1 MHSRERKPVFSS
13 GQKLGVGVANTV
25 PWEDTICSTFVFSYP
40 QSCSLVNLLT
50 ELTGQG
56 KHDGTLNPQW
66 SCPSFWIRSMSQELS
81 LFKM

>member
-1 MHSRERKPVFSS
+1 MHSRGRKPVFSS

-25 PWEDTICSTFVFSYP
+25 PWEDTICSTFVFCYP

-56 KHDGTLNPQW
+56 KHDGTLNE
-66 SCPSFWIRSMSQELS
+66 PSVVLS
-81 LFKM
+81 LILDQVDVTGAFSF